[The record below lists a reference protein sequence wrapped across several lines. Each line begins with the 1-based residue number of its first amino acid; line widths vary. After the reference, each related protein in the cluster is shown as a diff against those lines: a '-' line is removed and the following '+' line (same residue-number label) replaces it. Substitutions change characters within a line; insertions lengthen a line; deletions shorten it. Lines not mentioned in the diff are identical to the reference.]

1 MIYSDVTK
9 LGMLAVLVGLAGCE
23 RQISFADDVQ
33 PILNASCVSCHDLS
47 SEGYSSSGFSLVD
60 YNSVMKGTTYGPVV
74 VAESSMTSALYLVIA
89 GKTSPEIRMPPHHDN
104 ALAEGRGAPLSQQNI
119 ETIRDW
125 IDQGAKNN

>member
-33 PILNASCVSCHDLS
+33 PILNTNCVACHDLS

-60 YNSVMKGTTYGPVV
+60 YNSVLGKGTAFYF
-74 VAESSMTSALYLVIA
+74 EL
-89 GKTSPEIRMPPHHDN
+89 
-104 ALAEGRGAPLSQQNI
+104 PLFDVSTL
-119 ETIRDW
+119 E
-125 IDQGAKNN
+125 AS